1 MFYMAGESEDLSL
14 DAASQIN
21 WETAPKRQIGEPRC
35 IGVFATETRELEHQK
50 ITVNERKPHISNS
63 VYEKIQE
70 SESVSRSVVSNS
82 LQLHGL

>member
-1 MFYMAGESEDLSL
+1 MFYMAGKSEDLSL

-50 ITVNERKPHISNS
+50 ISVNERKPHISNYLALFC
-63 VYEKIQE
+63 VWEDTRVWKC
-70 SESVSRSVVSNS
+70 
-82 LQLHGL
+82 